1 MVETNAVAAKVKTT
15 AAKAAAAVK
24 VKAEAVAAA
33 KLKTTAAEAAAK
45 VKAEAAAAGAEAKR
59 SKKEGHQEQNGL
71 IMICTWSFHSN
82 GFMIEL
88 YSGQSSGAQASEL
101 LLGKC

>member
-1 MVETNAVAAKVKTT
+1 MVETNAVAAKVKTK

-45 VKAEAAAAGAEAKR
+45 VKAEAAAGAEGKR

-71 IMICTWSFHSN
+71 IMICIWSFHSN

-88 YSGQSSGAQASEL
+88 YSSQSSGAQASEL